1 MTAAVIPFAL
11 MQPYLVVITTVAVF
25 MGIHMEVQ
33 KKVLIYETN
42 LLQDISNR
50 DPEYESEIMVGM
62 LEREEEIDHNIYRN
76 IQITNALRAAG
87 GMTDEDA
94 KDSIDSLLFIGSEY
108 VRVLDEIKNRQRFQ
122 SALLHWQFLV
132 DKALIKAQRRLDE
145 INEAGTGPDR

>member
-11 MQPYLVVITTVAVF
+11 AQTYLVVIATVAIF
-25 MGIHMEVQ
+25 MGIHTEVQ
-33 KKVLIYETN
+33 KKILIYETQ

-62 LEREEEIDHNIYRN
+62 IEREEEIDHNIYRN

-108 VRVLDEIKNRQRFQ
+108 VRVLDEIQNRQRFQ

-145 INEAGTGPDR
+145 INEAGTGLDR